1 MVGVGFYMAAMGLA
15 FFSTM
20 IMIYLNQAVSKLPS
34 RHAVAVTLRFKPGV
48 RPNEDDL
55 RRAALERGYEIAG
68 ASLTIGSSANVQEWR
83 FVALA
88 GAGGAPL
95 STLAGELAVLDGV
108 DGFELS
114 HARN

>member
-1 MVGVGFYMAAMGLA
+1 MGLA

-20 IMIYLNQAVSKLPS
+20 IMIYLNKVVGLLPS
-34 RHAVAVTLRFKPGV
+34 RHAVAVTLRFKPGF
-48 RPNEDDL
+48 RPQEEVL

-68 ASLTIGSSANVQEWR
+68 GSLTIGSEKGCQEWR

-88 GAGGAPL
+88 LAGQSGAPL
-95 STLAGELAVLDGV
+95 SSLAGELSTFDGV
-108 DGFELS
+108 DGFLLS